1 MTSRQHCEDI
11 DRADPLAHARARFAL
26 PQGVIYLD
34 GNSLGCLPKGVA
46 ERVARTIEHE
56 WGEGLIRSWNAAG
69 WYESPERIGA
79 KLAPL
84 IGAAPHQVTVTD
96 TISVNLFKLLVA
108 AARMRPERKV
118 ILAER
123 GNFPSDNHIV
133 ESVARMLGLEAR
145 FVPASDIV
153 HAIDADTAV
162 VELSHVNYR
171 TAEIQDMAAITKAAH
186 EKGALI
192 VWDLAHSTGA
202 VELHLDRDRADFAVG
217 CGYKFLN
224 GGPGA
229 PAHVYVAER
238 HLAALDQPLTG
249 WFAHAAPFAFADDF
263 ARADGIRAMLCS
275 TPQMLSMVAFEA
287 ALDAFDGIAMR
298 DVQAKGRA
306 LGDLMIALADE
317 RLASLGVGIAS
328 LTRWRAA
335 RQSRVAHASRGLPRH
350 AGADRARRDRRL
362 PRAGRDALWLRPA
375 LCALRRC
382 VRRGRGA
389 GRDFGER
396 RLEGCAVAE
405 GRNRDV
411 SSGGAPWRADETKRA
426 RRRF

>member
-1 MTSRQHCEDI
+1 MALTREDPLAL
-11 DRADPLAHARARFAL
+11 DRADPLAQARARFAL
-26 PQGVIYLD
+26 PDGVIYLD

-46 ERVARTIEHE
+46 ARVARAIEHE
-56 WGEGLIRSWNAAG
+56 WGEGLIRSWNEAG
-69 WYESPERIGA
+69 WYESPGRIGA

-84 IGAAPHQVTVTD
+84 LGAAPHEVTITD

-108 AARMRPERKV
+108 AVRLRPGRKT

-133 ESVARMLGLEAR
+133 ESVARMMNLTPR
-145 FVPASDIV
+145 FVPTSGIAA
-153 HAIDADTAV
+153 AIDDETAV

-171 TAEIQDMAAITKAAH
+171 SAEIQDMAAITKAAH

-287 ALDAFDGIAMR
+287 ALHAFDGIAMR
-298 DVQAKGRA
+298 HVQQKGRA

-317 RLASLGVGIAS
+317 RLARFRVGIAASRDGARRGNHVS
-328 LTRWRAA
+328 LT
-335 RQSRVAHASRGLPRH
+335 H
-350 AGADRARRDRRL
+350 
-362 PRAGRDALWLRPA
+362 
-375 LCALRRC
+375 
-382 VRRGRGA
+382 
-389 GRDFGER
+389 
-396 RLEGCAVAE
+396 AE
-405 GRNRDV
+405 GYRIMQALIARGVIGDFRAPDV
-411 SSGGAPWRADETKRA
+411 MRFGFGPLYVRYADVFDAVVALEEILRTEAWRSVPLPKAGTVT
-426 RRRF
+426 

>member
-1 MTSRQHCEDI
+1 MTRDDALAL
-11 DRADPLAHARARFAL
+11 DRADPLAHARARFVL
-26 PQGVIYLD
+26 PQGVNYLD
-34 GNSLGCLPKGVA
+34 GNSLGSLPRGLA
-46 ERVARTIEHE
+46 ERVAQTVTHE

-69 WYESPERIGA
+69 WYEAPGRIGA

-84 IGAAPHQVTVTD
+84 LGAAPHQVTVTD

-108 AARMRPERKV
+108 AARMRTERKV

-133 ESVARMLGLEAR
+133 ESVARMMGLTAR
-145 FVPASDIV
+145 FVPAGEIAT
-153 HAIDADTAV
+153 AIDADTAV

-171 TAEIQDMAAITKAAH
+171 TAEIQDMAAITRAAH

-192 VWDLAHSTGA
+192 VWDLAHSSGA
-202 VELHLDRDRADFAVG
+202 VELHLDRDQADFAVG

-238 HLAALDQPLTG
+238 HLPALDQPLTG

-263 ARADGIRAMLCS
+263 APAGGIRAMLCS

-287 ALDAFDGIAMR
+287 ALTAFDGIAMR

-317 RLASLGVGIAS
+317 RLVPHGVGIAS
-328 LTRWRAA
+328 TR
-335 RQSRVAHASRGLPRH
+335 
-350 AGADRARRDRRL
+350 D
-362 PRAGRDALWLRPA
+362 
-375 LCALRRC
+375 
-382 VRRGRGA
+382 
-389 GRDFGER
+389 
-396 RLEGCAVAE
+396 
-405 GRNRDV
+405 
-411 SSGGAPWRADETKRA
+411 GAPRGNHVSLTHPEGHRIMQALIARGIIGDFRAPDVMRFGFGALYVRYVDVFDAVTALEEILRFGAWREVPLPKPGAVT
-426 RRRF
+426 